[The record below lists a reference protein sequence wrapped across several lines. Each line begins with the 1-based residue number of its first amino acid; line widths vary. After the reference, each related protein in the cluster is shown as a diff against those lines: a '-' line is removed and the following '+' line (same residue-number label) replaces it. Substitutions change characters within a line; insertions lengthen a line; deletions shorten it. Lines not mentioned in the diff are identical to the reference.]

1 MHVRSGNQTLMSL
14 HVFNNKFGS
23 LSFVEFVWSQPL
35 KTSKSGSEIGLAKNI
50 ALVVIL
56 ASVQINPLRFCILRQ
71 VVAISAQATREVVG
85 NSEAVREPAR
95 RFNEIGPCQF
105 SRTILFEG

>member
-35 KTSKSGSEIGLAKNI
+35 KTSKSGSEIRLAQNI

-56 ASVQINPLRFCILRQ
+56 APVQKNPLLFCILGRL
-71 VVAISAQATREVVG
+71 VAIPAQATRKVVG
-85 NSEAVREPAR
+85 DSKAVREPSR
-95 RFNEIGPCQF
+95 GFNEIG
-105 SRTILFEG
+105 